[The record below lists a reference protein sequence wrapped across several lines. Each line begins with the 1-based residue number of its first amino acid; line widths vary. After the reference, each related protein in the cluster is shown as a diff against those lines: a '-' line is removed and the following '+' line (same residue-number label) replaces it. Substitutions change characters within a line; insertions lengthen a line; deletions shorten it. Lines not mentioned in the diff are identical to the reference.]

1 MTLTVWLSL
10 ALVCALGAMSPGPSL
25 VVMVRHS
32 LAGGRLHGIVAAWA
46 HALGVG
52 LYALLTLLGLAVI
65 LKESPT
71 VFSFITY
78 AGAAYLAWLGV
89 KSLRAKGGVAAK
101 LEKGEKTSL
110 LEAVRDGAMISV
122 LNPKLAL
129 FFLALFSQFVAIGTD
144 TFSRSVIVVTPFV
157 IDGLWY
163 TLVALILSSSRMLEK
178 LKQNAVL
185 IDRFCGVVL
194 LGLAARVIIT
204 L

>member
-1 MTLTVWLSL
+1 MSVSVWLSL
-10 ALVCALGAMSPGPSL
+10 VLVCMLGAMSPGPSL

-52 LYALLTLLGLAVI
+52 LYAVLTLLGLAVI
-65 LKESPT
+65 LQESPT
-71 VFSFITY
+71 VFKGIAYS
-78 AGAAYLAWLGV
+78 GAAYLAWLGI
-89 KSLRAKGGVAAK
+89 KSIRANGGVAAK

-110 LEAVRDGAMISV
+110 LEAARDGAMISV

-144 TFSRSVIVVTPFV
+144 FTSRSIIVLTPII

-163 TLVALILSSSRMLEK
+163 TIVALVLSSSRMLEK
-178 LKQNAVL
+178 LKQRAVL
-185 IDRFCGVVL
+185 IDRLCGVVL
-194 LGLAARVIIT
+194 IGLAARVVVA

>member
-52 LYALLTLLGLAVI
+52 LYAVLTLLGLAVI

-101 LEKGEKTSL
+101 LEKGEKTTL
-110 LEAVRDGAMISV
+110 LEAARDGAMISV
-122 LNPKLAL
+122 LNRNWHCFSSPFLASLLPLAL
-129 FFLALFSQFVAIGTD
+129 TPSAAALSLSPRLLSTVCGT
-144 TFSRSVIVVTPFV
+144 RWW
-157 IDGLWY
+157 L
-163 TLVALILSSSRMLEK
+163 
-178 LKQNAVL
+178 
-185 IDRFCGVVL
+185 
-194 LGLAARVIIT
+194 
-204 L
+204 